1 MYELNIFN
9 VYTYNL
15 FTYDEI
21 SNKMHFTKNGH
32 KNFNRLYRS
41 ISESNNT
48 EKTHDRIQYE
58 KTTLTWIL

>member
-21 SNKMHFTKNGH
+21 ANEMHFTKNGY
-32 KNFNRLYRS
+32 KNFNRLFRP
-41 ISESNNT
+41 ISESRLIIKK
-48 EKTHDRIQYE
+48 KTHDR
-58 KTTLTWIL
+58 T

>member
-21 SNKMHFTKNGH
+21 ANKMHFTKNGY
-32 KNFNRLYRS
+32 KNFNLLFRP
-41 ISESNNT
+41 IAESNNK
-48 EKTHDRIQYE
+48 EKKTHDRI
-58 KTTLTWIL
+58 